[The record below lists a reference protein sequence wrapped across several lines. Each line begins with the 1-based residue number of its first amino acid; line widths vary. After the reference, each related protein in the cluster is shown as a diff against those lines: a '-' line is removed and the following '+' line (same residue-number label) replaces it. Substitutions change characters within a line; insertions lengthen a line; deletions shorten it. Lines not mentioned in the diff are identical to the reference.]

1 MIGPWAV
8 PEAGCIVVA
17 ASYKQSRIAFRHV
30 QRFLRPWIEAD
41 PDAWRV
47 WDSSQASRI
56 EYRPLGSY
64 VEAREA
70 EPTTLHGEAGRLV
83 LCDEP
88 RKWRSTTASATWS
101 ALRGGLGKI
110 EGAKAIALGTRPEG
124 DHWFLQ
130 MLDDPGPSTVVVEH
144 RAGADDD
151 PGDPKT
157 WMKAN
162 PSLAHNPILME
173 FYRDEWG
180 EVERDP
186 ARMPTWRSDFLNM
199 GVSDTTEALL
209 IQADQW
215 EAIEV
220 DIQPGAARPVR
231 ARPGSCRAVRASPLP
246 RRTTGRP
253 GASRRSRASRSCRP
267 CRSVST
273 ADAVRDQ
280 LYQRLEAAGE
290 LLVMDGGDHGDQ
302 VVPVKAVLQECVR
315 RWGRPEVLIA
325 DYHAVHEL
333 HGVMAAA
340 GLHPNMHKASSL
352 GWQDSPW
359 RVRSFRRAVLA
370 GRVHPPRSLL
380 MRASLTGAK
389 TQRNTGGDEKLVKAR
404 GGRGGAIRDDVA
416 VTLMQAISEG
426 FSRAEAH
433 RPRRTRVTRL
443 SA

>member
-1 MIGPWAV
+1 MRPTAERRGPYV
-8 PEAGCIVVA
+8 LGLDLAGGASLTA
-17 ASYKQSRIAFRHV
+17 ATAYWWQTGR
-30 QRFLRPWIEAD
+30 
-41 PDAWRV
+41 
-47 WDSSQASRI
+47 
-56 EYRPLGSY
+56 
-64 VEAREA
+64 VEAFACFPKLPTLQERE
-70 EPTTLHGEAGRLV
+70 
-83 LCDEP
+83 
-88 RKWRSTTASATWS
+88 
-101 ALRGGLGKI
+101 
-110 EGAKAIALGTRPEG
+110 
-124 DHWFLQ
+124 Q
-130 MLDDPGPSTVVVEH
+130 
-144 RAGADDD
+144 
-151 PGDPKT
+151 
-157 WMKAN
+157 
-162 PSLAHNPILME
+162 
-173 FYRDEWG
+173 
-180 EVERDP
+180 
-186 ARMPTWRSDFLNM
+186 
-199 GVSDTTEALL
+199 
-209 IQADQW
+209 
-215 EAIEV
+215 
-220 DIQPGAARPVR
+220 
-231 ARPGSCRAVRASPLP
+231 
-246 RRTTGRP
+246 
-253 GASRRSRASRSCRP
+253 
-267 CRSVST
+267 